1 VPDGE
6 TPVSLDKNLTI
17 FQINSLENDTEYT
30 FKMSIVYTDT
40 VSVSN
45 VTLSATPGDITAYTT
60 NPKKPIA
67 GEEIAFA
74 FNPAFLPQSTAVS
87 FTWDFGDG
95 TTSEEQEPAYVYT
108 TPGKYT
114 VKLTIV
120 DNDGLTFNAESDL
133 NIIGEIWSFDT
144 GDEIRSSS
152 PVVGA
157 DGTIYVG
164 GDTDL
169 VYAFN
174 VDGTVKWTF
183 DTGGDVDCSPSL
195 GADGTIYIGSQ
206 GGKFHALDPADGS
219 EKWSIA
225 AQSVDFFYATPA
237 IGADGSIYIGCRDG
251 NVYALNTDGTSKW
264 TYTTTGS
271 IRGSVAIGALGDI
284 YIANDNG
291 DLYALRETDGAV
303 TWTIN
308 VVGRDEGGIAIGVD
322 GTLYLGTGGD
332 DDQLRA
338 IDPTDGTTKW
348 SYQAGADVL
357 ASPVIDAAGIVY
369 VTSRDGN
376 VYAINPDGSL
386 KWISSF
392 MEFRGAAAIGEDGT
406 VYVGH
411 YGETDPGL
419 YALNANDGTVEAYF
433 PTGRIWSSPVISDGK
448 IYFGAFDFKFY
459 ALEMFA
465 GNLQT
470 DAQWS
475 MRSKDAS
482 HTGRL

>member
-1 VPDGE
+1 
-6 TPVSLDKNLTI
+6 
-17 FQINSLENDTEYT
+17 
-30 FKMSIVYTDT
+30 
-40 VSVSN
+40 
-45 VTLSATPGDITAYTT
+45 
-60 NPKKPIA
+60 
-67 GEEIAFA
+67 
-74 FNPAFLPQSTAVS
+74 
-87 FTWDFGDG
+87 
-95 TTSEEQEPAYVYT
+95 
-108 TPGKYT
+108 

-291 DLYALRETDGAV
+291 DL
-303 TWTIN
+303 
-308 VVGRDEGGIAIGVD
+308 
-322 GTLYLGTGGD
+322 
-332 DDQLRA
+332 
-338 IDPTDGTTKW
+338 
-348 SYQAGADVL
+348 
-357 ASPVIDAAGIVY
+357 
-369 VTSRDGN
+369 
-376 VYAINPDGSL
+376 
-386 KWISSF
+386 
-392 MEFRGAAAIGEDGT
+392 
-406 VYVGH
+406 
-411 YGETDPGL
+411 
-419 YALNANDGTVEAYF
+419 
-433 PTGRIWSSPVISDGK
+433 
-448 IYFGAFDFKFY
+448 
-459 ALEMFA
+459 
-465 GNLQT
+465 
-470 DAQWS
+470 
-475 MRSKDAS
+475 
-482 HTGRL
+482 